1 MILLRIIDFIFRLST
16 TILTV
21 MVLQISVA
29 DQTLEDRL
37 TYFIRHS
44 ESTKSIRDITYS
56 NIKKLNL
63 KSVKVPQE
71 KERALAST
79 ESPESEDRKT
89 QSVNP
94 VSELIKI
101 AISPSL
107 ARIPHAK
114 KNLKKAQKEIEQL
127 QKQNLKKLE
136 SINK

>member
-16 TILTV
+16 TIFTV

-71 KERALAST
+71 KERALASA